1 MRVRSSEIH
10 KGKLKIVKIKSE
22 ITQSIGGFQVAKS
35 VFYKLIQ
42 MASMAYEIRFIWLGG
57 LRSDVYDMLTH

>member
-42 MASMAYEIRFIWLGG
+42 MASMAYDIMIIG
-57 LRSDVYDMLTH
+57 LRSDICDTLKS

>member
-1 MRVRSSEIH
+1 M
-10 KGKLKIVKIKSE
+10 KSE

-42 MASMAYEIRFIWLGG
+42 MASVAYEIIFIWLGG
-57 LRSDVYDMLTH
+57 VRSDKYYILKSLGGIYLN